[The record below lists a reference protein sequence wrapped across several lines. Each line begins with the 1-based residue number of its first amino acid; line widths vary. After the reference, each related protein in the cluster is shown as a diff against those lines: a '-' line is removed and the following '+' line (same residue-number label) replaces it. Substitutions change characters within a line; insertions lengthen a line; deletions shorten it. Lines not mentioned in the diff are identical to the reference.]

1 MKYLILL
8 IFSLLLFACSNGKR
22 VYWCGDHAC
31 INNKEKEAYF
41 KKTMIVEIKKLSK
54 QNKKSKSELE
64 IIKKQAGLEQK
75 EEIKNEKELAR
86 QARLDEKR
94 RMKEEKE
101 LAKQARLDEKRRM
114 KEEKELARQARLDE
128 KRRMKEEE
136 ELAKQARLEEIK
148 IIKDEKKT
156 SKKKILKTE
165 NVPLEK
171 EVIINTAP
179 ARINISSTEFNELV
193 EKITKKNMFKP
204 YPNINA
210 IPN

>member
-8 IFSLLLFACSNGKR
+8 IFSLLVFACSNGKR

-41 KKTMIVEIKKLSK
+41 KKTMIIEIRELSK

-75 EEIKNEKELAR
+75 KEIKN
-86 QARLDEKR
+86 
-94 RMKEEKE
+94 EKE

-114 KEEKELARQARLDE
+114 QEEKELT
-128 KRRMKEEE
+128 
-136 ELAKQARLEEIK
+136 KQILLEEIK
-148 IIKDEKKT
+148 IIKEEKKS

-165 NVPLEK
+165 NVSLEK
-171 EVIINTAP
+171 EVIINTGT
-179 ARINISSTEFNELV
+179 ARINISSAEFKELV

>member
-41 KKTMIVEIKKLSK
+41 KKTMIVEIRELSK

-75 EEIKNEKELAR
+75 KEIKNEKELAK
-86 QARLDEKR
+86 QVRLDKKR
-94 RMKEEKE
+94 RINEEKE

-114 KEEKELARQARLDE
+114 KEE
-128 KRRMKEEE
+128 M
-136 ELAKQARLEEIK
+136 ELAKQVRLEEIK
-148 IIKDEKKT
+148 IIKEEKK
-156 SKKKILKTE
+156 SFKKKILKTE
-165 NVPLEK
+165 NVPLKK
-171 EVIINTAP
+171 EVIINTGT
-179 ARINISSTEFNELV
+179 ARINISSTQFKELV

-204 YPNINA
+204 YPNINT

>member
-8 IFSLLLFACSNGKR
+8 IFSLLLFACSNVKR

-41 KKTMIVEIKKLSK
+41 KKTMIVEIRELSK

-75 EEIKNEKELAR
+75 KEIKNEKELTK
-86 QARLDEKR
+86 QARLDQKR
-94 RMKEEKE
+94 RIKEEKE

-114 KEEKELARQARLDE
+114 KEEKELA
-128 KRRMKEEE
+128 
-136 ELAKQARLEEIK
+136 KQVLLEEIK
-148 IIKDEKKT
+148 IIKEEKKS

-171 EVIINTAP
+171 EVIINTGI
-179 ARINISSTEFNELV
+179 ARINISSTEFKKLI

-204 YPNINA
+204 YPNINT

>member
-8 IFSLLLFACSNGKR
+8 IFSLLLFACSNVKR

-31 INNKEKEAYF
+31 INNKEKESYF
-41 KKTMIVEIKKLSK
+41 KKTMIVEVRELSK

-64 IIKKQAGLEQK
+64 IIKKQAGIEQK
-75 EEIKNEKELAR
+75 KEIKNEKELAK
-86 QARLDEKR
+86 QVRLDEKR
-94 RMKEEKE
+94 RLKEEK
-101 LAKQARLDEKRRM
+101 K
-114 KEEKELARQARLDE
+114 
-128 KRRMKEEE
+128 
-136 ELAKQARLEEIK
+136 LAKQARLEKKKGANEIWK
-148 IIKDEKKT
+148 VEKKS

-171 EVIINTAP
+171 EVIINTGT
-179 ARINISSTEFNELV
+179 ARINISSTEFKELV
-193 EKITKKNMFKP
+193 EKITKKNILRP

>member
-8 IFSLLLFACSNGKR
+8 ILSLLVFACSNGKR

-41 KKTMIVEIKKLSK
+41 KKTMIIEIRDLSK

-75 EEIKNEKELAR
+75 KEIKNEKELAK
-86 QARLDEKR
+86 QVRLDKKR
-94 RMKEEKE
+94 RIKEEKE
-101 LAKQARLDEKRRM
+101 LAKQVRLDKKRRIKEENELTKQVRLEEKKII
-114 KEEKELARQARLDE
+114 KEEK
-128 KRRMKEEE
+128 K
-136 ELAKQARLEEIK
+136 
-148 IIKDEKKT
+148 
-156 SKKKILKTE
+156 SYKKKILKTE

-171 EVIINTAP
+171 EIVINTGI
-179 ARINISSTEFNELV
+179 ARMNISSNEFKELV
-193 EKITKKNMFKP
+193 EKITNKNMFRP
-204 YPNINA
+204 YPNIND

>member
-8 IFSLLLFACSNGKR
+8 TFSLLLFACSNGKR

-41 KKTMIVEIKKLSK
+41 KKTMIVEIKELSK

-75 EEIKNEKELAR
+75 KEIKNEKELTK

-114 KEEKELARQARLDE
+114 KEEKELA
-128 KRRMKEEE
+128 
-136 ELAKQARLEEIK
+136 KQVLLEEIK
-148 IIKDEKKT
+148 IIKEEKKS

-165 NVPLEK
+165 IVPLEK
-171 EVIINTAP
+171 EVIINTGT
-179 ARINISSTEFNELV
+179 ARINISSTEFKELV

>member
-1 MKYLILL
+1 MKYSILL
-8 IFSLLLFACSNGKR
+8 IFSLLLFSCSNGKK

-31 INNKEKEAYF
+31 INNKEKETYF
-41 KKTMIVEIKKLSK
+41 KKTMIVEIKELSK
-54 QNKKSKSELE
+54 QNRKSKSELE

-101 LAKQARLDEKRRM
+101 LA
-114 KEEKELARQARLDE
+114 RQARLDE

-136 ELAKQARLEEIK
+136 ELARQAHLEEIK

-171 EVIINTAP
+171 EVIINTGT
-179 ARINISSTEFNELV
+179 ARINISSTEFKELV

-204 YPNINA
+204 YPNINT

>member
-8 IFSLLLFACSNGKR
+8 IFSLLVFACSNGKR

-41 KKTMIVEIKKLSK
+41 KKTMIVEIRELSK

-75 EEIKNEKELAR
+75 KEIKNEKELAK
-86 QARLDEKR
+86 QVRLDKKR
-94 RMKEEKE
+94 RIKEEKE
-101 LAKQARLDEKRRM
+101 LAKQVRLDKKRRIKEENELTKQVRLEEKKII
-114 KEEKELARQARLDE
+114 KEEK
-128 KRRMKEEE
+128 K
-136 ELAKQARLEEIK
+136 
-148 IIKDEKKT
+148 
-156 SKKKILKTE
+156 SYKKKILKTE

-171 EVIINTAP
+171 EIVINTGI
-179 ARINISSTEFNELV
+179 ARIDISSNEFKELV
-193 EKITKKNMFKP
+193 EKITNKNMFRP
-204 YPNINA
+204 YPNIND

>member
-31 INNKEKEAYF
+31 INNKEREAYF
-41 KKTMIVEIKKLSK
+41 KKTMIVEIKELSK

-64 IIKKQAGLEQK
+64 IIKKQAGIEQK
-75 EEIKNEKELAR
+75 KEIKNEKELT
-86 QARLDEKR
+86 
-94 RMKEEKE
+94 
-101 LAKQARLDEKRRM
+101 KQARLDEKRRL
-114 KEEKELARQARLDE
+114 KEQK
-128 KRRMKEEE
+128 
-136 ELAKQARLEEIK
+136 ELAKQARLEKKRGANDIWK
-148 IIKDEKKT
+148 VEKKS
-156 SKKKILKTE
+156 SKKKVIKTK
-165 NVPLEK
+165 NNPSEK
-171 EVIINTAP
+171 EVIINTAT
-179 ARINISSTEFNELV
+179 ARINISSTEFKELV

>member
-31 INNKEKEAYF
+31 INNKEQVAYF
-41 KKTMIVEIKKLSK
+41 KKTMIVEIKELSK

-75 EEIKNEKELAR
+75 KEIKNEKELAK
-86 QARLDEKR
+86 QVRLDKKR
-94 RMKEEKE
+94 RIKEEKE
-101 LAKQARLDEKRRM
+101 LAKQVRLDKKRRI
-114 KEEKELARQARLDE
+114 KEEKELA
-128 KRRMKEEE
+128 
-136 ELAKQARLEEIK
+136 KQVRLEEKK
-148 IIKDEKKT
+148 IIKEEKK
-156 SKKKILKTE
+156 SYKKKVLKTE

-171 EVIINTAP
+171 EIVINTGI
-179 ARINISSTEFNELV
+179 ARINISSNEFKELV
-193 EKITKKNMFKP
+193 EKITNKNMFRP
-204 YPNINA
+204 YPNIND

>member
-8 IFSLLLFACSNGKR
+8 IFSLLVFACSNGKR

-41 KKTMIVEIKKLSK
+41 KKTMIVEIKELSK

-75 EEIKNEKELAR
+75 KEIKNEKELAK
-86 QARLDEKR
+86 QVRLDKKR
-94 RMKEEKE
+94 RIKEEKDLAKQVRLDKKRRIKEEKE
-101 LAKQARLDEKRRM
+101 LAKQVRLEEKKII
-114 KEEKELARQARLDE
+114 KEEK
-128 KRRMKEEE
+128 K
-136 ELAKQARLEEIK
+136 
-148 IIKDEKKT
+148 
-156 SKKKILKTE
+156 SYKKKVLKTE

-171 EVIINTAP
+171 EIVINTGI
-179 ARINISSTEFNELV
+179 ARINISSNKFKELV
-193 EKITKKNMFKP
+193 EKITNKNMFRP
-204 YPNINA
+204 YPNIND

>member
-8 IFSLLLFACSNGKR
+8 IFSLLVFACSNGKR

-41 KKTMIVEIKKLSK
+41 KKTMIVEIRELSK

-75 EEIKNEKELAR
+75 KEIKNEKELAK
-86 QARLDEKR
+86 QVRLDKKR
-94 RMKEEKE
+94 RIKEEKE
-101 LAKQARLDEKRRM
+101 LAKQVRLDKKRRI
-114 KEEKELARQARLDE
+114 KEEKELI
-128 KRRMKEEE
+128 
-136 ELAKQARLEEIK
+136 KQVRLEEKK
-148 IIKDEKKT
+148 IIKEEKK
-156 SKKKILKTE
+156 SYKKKELKTE

-171 EVIINTAP
+171 EIVINTGI
-179 ARINISSTEFNELV
+179 ARMNISSNEFKELV
-193 EKITKKNMFKP
+193 EKITNKNMFRP
-204 YPNINA
+204 YPNIND

>member
-41 KKTMIVEIKKLSK
+41 KKTMIVEIRELSK

-75 EEIKNEKELAR
+75 KEIKNEKELAK

-114 KEEKELARQARLDE
+114 KEEKELT
-128 KRRMKEEE
+128 
-136 ELAKQARLEEIK
+136 KQVLLEEIK
-148 IIKDEKKT
+148 IIKEEKKS

-171 EVIINTAP
+171 EVIINTGT
-179 ARINISSTEFNELV
+179 ARINISSTEFKELV

>member
-8 IFSLLLFACSNGKR
+8 ILSLLVFACSNGKR

-41 KKTMIVEIKKLSK
+41 KKTMIVEIRELSK

-75 EEIKNEKELAR
+75 KEIKNEKELAK
-86 QARLDEKR
+86 QVRLDKKR
-94 RMKEEKE
+94 RIKEEKE
-101 LAKQARLDEKRRM
+101 LAKQVRLDKKRRI
-114 KEEKELARQARLDE
+114 KEEKELV
-128 KRRMKEEE
+128 
-136 ELAKQARLEEIK
+136 KQVRLEEKK
-148 IIKDEKKT
+148 IIKEEKK
-156 SKKKILKTE
+156 SYKKKVLKTE

-171 EVIINTAP
+171 EIVINTGI
-179 ARINISSTEFNELV
+179 ARINISSNEFKELV
-193 EKITKKNMFKP
+193 EKITNKNMFRP
-204 YPNINA
+204 YPNIND

>member
-8 IFSLLLFACSNGKR
+8 ILSLLVFACSNGKR

-41 KKTMIVEIKKLSK
+41 KKTMIVEIRELSK

-75 EEIKNEKELAR
+75 KEIKNEKELAK
-86 QARLDEKR
+86 QVRLDKKR
-94 RMKEEKE
+94 RIKEEKE
-101 LAKQARLDEKRRM
+101 LAKQVRLDKKRRIKEENELTKQVRLEEKKII
-114 KEEKELARQARLDE
+114 KEEK
-128 KRRMKEEE
+128 K
-136 ELAKQARLEEIK
+136 
-148 IIKDEKKT
+148 
-156 SKKKILKTE
+156 SYKKKILKTE

-171 EVIINTAP
+171 EIVINTGI
-179 ARINISSTEFNELV
+179 ARINISSNEFKELV
-193 EKITKKNMFKP
+193 EKITNKNMFRP
-204 YPNINA
+204 YPNIND

>member
-41 KKTMIVEIKKLSK
+41 KKTMIVEIKELSK
-54 QNKKSKSELE
+54 QNKRSKSELE

-75 EEIKNEKELAR
+75 KEIKNEKALAK

-114 KEEKELARQARLDE
+114 KEEKELA
-128 KRRMKEEE
+128 
-136 ELAKQARLEEIK
+136 KQVLLEEIK
-148 IIKDEKKT
+148 IIKEEKKS

-171 EVIINTAP
+171 EVIINTGT
-179 ARINISSTEFNELV
+179 ARINISSTEFKELV

>member
-8 IFSLLLFACSNGKR
+8 IFSLLVFACSNGKR

-41 KKTMIVEIKKLSK
+41 KKTMIIEIRDLSK

-75 EEIKNEKELAR
+75 KEIKNEKELAK
-86 QARLDEKR
+86 QVRLDKKR
-94 RMKEEKE
+94 RIKEEKE
-101 LAKQARLDEKRRM
+101 LAKQVRLDKKRRIKEENELTKQVRLEEKKII
-114 KEEKELARQARLDE
+114 KEEK
-128 KRRMKEEE
+128 K
-136 ELAKQARLEEIK
+136 
-148 IIKDEKKT
+148 
-156 SKKKILKTE
+156 SYKKKILKTE

-171 EVIINTAP
+171 EIVINTGI
-179 ARINISSTEFNELV
+179 ARIDISSNEFKELV
-193 EKITKKNMFKP
+193 EKITNKNMFRP
-204 YPNINA
+204 YPNIND

>member
-8 IFSLLLFACSNGKR
+8 ILSLLVFACSNGKR

-41 KKTMIVEIKKLSK
+41 KKTMIVEIRELSK

-75 EEIKNEKELAR
+75 KEIKNEKELAK

-114 KEEKELARQARLDE
+114 KEEKELA
-128 KRRMKEEE
+128 
-136 ELAKQARLEEIK
+136 KQVLLEEIK
-148 IIKDEKKT
+148 IIKEEKKS

-171 EVIINTAP
+171 EVIINTGT
-179 ARINISSTEFNELV
+179 ARINISSTEFKELV

>member
-8 IFSLLLFACSNGKR
+8 IFSLLLFSCSNGKK

-41 KKTMIVEIKKLSK
+41 KKTMIVEIKELSK

-75 EEIKNEKELAR
+75 KEIKNEKELAK

-94 RMKEEKE
+94 RIKEEKE
-101 LAKQARLDEKRRM
+101 LAKQARLDEKRQI
-114 KEEKELARQARLDE
+114 KEEK
-128 KRRMKEEE
+128 

-148 IIKDEKKT
+148 IIKEDKKS

-171 EVIINTAP
+171 EVIINTDT
-179 ARINISSTEFNELV
+179 ARINISSTEFKELV
-193 EKITKKNMFKP
+193 EKITKKNIFKP
-204 YPNINA
+204 YPNINS

>member
-8 IFSLLLFACSNGKR
+8 IFSLLVFACSNGKR

-41 KKTMIVEIKKLSK
+41 KKTMIVEIRELSK

-75 EEIKNEKELAR
+75 KEIKNEKELAK
-86 QARLDEKR
+86 QVRLDKKR
-94 RMKEEKE
+94 RIKEEKE
-101 LAKQARLDEKRRM
+101 LAKQVRLDKKRRI
-114 KEEKELARQARLDE
+114 KEEKELA
-128 KRRMKEEE
+128 
-136 ELAKQARLEEIK
+136 KQVRLEEKK
-148 IIKDEKKT
+148 IIKEEKK
-156 SKKKILKTE
+156 SYKKKILKTE

-171 EVIINTAP
+171 EIVINTGI
-179 ARINISSTEFNELV
+179 ARINISSNEFKELV
-193 EKITKKNMFKP
+193 EKITNKNMFRP
-204 YPNINA
+204 YPNIND

>member
-8 IFSLLLFACSNGKR
+8 IFSLLVFACSNGKR

-41 KKTMIVEIKKLSK
+41 KKTMIIEIRDLSK

-75 EEIKNEKELAR
+75 KEIKNEKELAK
-86 QARLDEKR
+86 QVRLDKKR
-94 RMKEEKE
+94 RIKEEKE
-101 LAKQARLDEKRRM
+101 LAKQVRLDKKRRIKEENELTKQVRLEEKKII
-114 KEEKELARQARLDE
+114 KEEK
-128 KRRMKEEE
+128 K
-136 ELAKQARLEEIK
+136 
-148 IIKDEKKT
+148 
-156 SKKKILKTE
+156 SYKKKILKTE

-171 EVIINTAP
+171 EIVINTGI
-179 ARINISSTEFNELV
+179 ARINISSNEFKELV
-193 EKITKKNMFKP
+193 EKITNKNMFRP
-204 YPNINA
+204 YPNIND

>member
-8 IFSLLLFACSNGKR
+8 IFSLLVFACSNGKR

-41 KKTMIVEIKKLSK
+41 KKTMIVEIRELSK

-75 EEIKNEKELAR
+75 KEIKNEKELAK
-86 QARLDEKR
+86 QVRLDKKR
-94 RMKEEKE
+94 RIKEEKE
-101 LAKQARLDEKRRM
+101 LAKQVRLDKKRRIKEENELTKQVRLEEKKII
-114 KEEKELARQARLDE
+114 KEEK
-128 KRRMKEEE
+128 K
-136 ELAKQARLEEIK
+136 
-148 IIKDEKKT
+148 
-156 SKKKILKTE
+156 SYKKKILKTE

-171 EVIINTAP
+171 EIVINTGI
-179 ARINISSTEFNELV
+179 ARINISSNEFKELV
-193 EKITKKNMFKP
+193 EKITNKNMFRP
-204 YPNINA
+204 YPNIND

>member
-41 KKTMIVEIKKLSK
+41 KKTMIVEIKELSK

-75 EEIKNEKELAR
+75 KEIKNEKELAK

-114 KEEKELARQARLDE
+114 KEEKELA
-128 KRRMKEEE
+128 
-136 ELAKQARLEEIK
+136 KQVLLEEIK
-148 IIKDEKKT
+148 IIKEEKKS

-171 EVIINTAP
+171 EVIINTGT
-179 ARINISSTEFNELV
+179 ARINISSTEFKELV

>member
-8 IFSLLLFACSNGKR
+8 IFSLLVFACSNGKR

-41 KKTMIVEIKKLSK
+41 KKTMIVEIRELSK

-75 EEIKNEKELAR
+75 KEIKNEKELAK
-86 QARLDEKR
+86 QVRLDKKR
-94 RMKEEKE
+94 RIKEEKE
-101 LAKQARLDEKRRM
+101 LAKQVRLDKKRRI
-114 KEEKELARQARLDE
+114 KEEKELI
-128 KRRMKEEE
+128 
-136 ELAKQARLEEIK
+136 KQVRLEEKK
-148 IIKDEKKT
+148 IIKEEKK
-156 SKKKILKTE
+156 SYKKKVLKTE

-171 EVIINTAP
+171 EIVINTDI
-179 ARINISSTEFNELV
+179 ARINISSNEFKELV
-193 EKITKKNMFKP
+193 EKITNKNMFRP
-204 YPNINA
+204 YPNIND

>member
-8 IFSLLLFACSNGKR
+8 IFSFLLFACSNGKR

-31 INNKEKEAYF
+31 INKKEREAYF
-41 KKTMIVEIKKLSK
+41 KKTMIVEIKELSK

-75 EEIKNEKELAR
+75 KEIKN
-86 QARLDEKR
+86 
-94 RMKEEKE
+94 EKE
-101 LAKQARLDEKRRM
+101 LAKQARLDEKRRI
-114 KEEKELARQARLDE
+114 KEEYGSPKQTRLDE
-128 KRRMKEEE
+128 KRKMKEEK

-148 IIKDEKKT
+148 IIKEEKKS

-165 NVPLEK
+165 IVPLEK
-171 EVIINTAP
+171 EVIINTGT
-179 ARINISSTEFNELV
+179 ARINISSTEFKELV